1 MFIENTQPN
10 TRAIMGLYLG
20 PGVNEVAEMRWEQI
34 KAAGYED
41 SINKLI
47 NAGVLNVMGA
57 AAKVTIALV
66 EKTYKIEVLEKW
78 LGDARGPL
86 KGAIKKQIG
95 LVKVEKSEDADEV
108 L

>member
-20 PGVNEVAEMRWEQI
+20 PGVNEVVEMKWEQI
-34 KAAGYED
+34 KAAGYD
-41 SINKLI
+41 QSINKLVD
-47 NAGVLNVMGA
+47 AGVLKIMGA

-66 EKTYKIEVLEKW
+66 EKTYKIEILEKW
-78 LGDARGPL
+78 LVGARGPL